1 MGLEQGVCE
10 LNREK
15 KEAEDRASLLELEK
29 TRLEKEV
36 QMSKKELKFSWYH
49 LSSSQEVTLQLQ
61 KELALY
67 SKHVDELKRD
77 YSSHSTGGQR
87 SLEKIVKLLQ
97 EFNVSIH
104 CNNSLSDQPHS
115 QLSTSAA
122 AASKPSSEFILNTC
136 LASVFISVHLVL
148 ALTTNVYVYVISS
161 IFYSHDIPYIVESFS
176 SFFLLTLFNPQGE

>member
-1 MGLEQGVCE
+1 MGLEQEVCK

-15 KEAEDRASLLELEK
+15 KEAEDRTSLLELEK

-36 QMSKKELKFSWYH
+36 QMSMKKLEFSWCH
-49 LSSSQEVTLQLQ
+49 LSSSREVTLQLQ

-77 YSSHSTGGQR
+77 YSIHSNGGQR
-87 SLEKIVKLLQ
+87 SLEKLVKKLLQ
-97 EFNVSIH
+97 EFNVTIH

-122 AASKPSSEFILNTC
+122 ATSKPSSEFFLNSC

-148 ALTTNVYVYVISS
+148 ALGTS
-161 IFYSHDIPYIVESFS
+161 
-176 SFFLLTLFNPQGE
+176 